1 MIFKITILL
10 HNLQLSLYMFKMYS
24 NLFIFSVAKVEGNFT
39 EQANQ
44 SINQSIN
51 SKPPFKR
58 ARDKTDTCFIE

>member
-24 NLFIFSVAKVEGNFT
+24 HFFIFSMAEVEGNFT
-39 EQANQ
+39 EAANQ

-51 SKPPFKR
+51 Q
-58 ARDKTDTCFIE
+58 